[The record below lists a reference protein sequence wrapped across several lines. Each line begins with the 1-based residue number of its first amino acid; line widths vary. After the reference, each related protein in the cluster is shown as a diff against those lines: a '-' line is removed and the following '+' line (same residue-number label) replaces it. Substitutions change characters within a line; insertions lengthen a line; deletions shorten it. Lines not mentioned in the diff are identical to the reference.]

1 MLLPIFAKTKKQQN
15 SNEGWWVSR
24 SGRGNWGRPGAT
36 QQHRQPLADPPSPD
50 SADPKIS
57 AFSNVTF
64 TSLSSSTVRT
74 LDRRTSW
81 APRRNSRK
89 ASAPPFKEPPL
100 LSTPSFWEWVVL
112 STTITRWSLFKEL
125 GLNSQSAVK
134 IASKFHVHSVNYADK
149 LVHTRRALSS
159 TFIKS
164 HQEKVSGKAC
174 NSPDPHCSF
183 SYSMVEDFDGTRYQS
198 DSPFP

>member
-1 MLLPIFAKTKKQQN
+1 MKDGAFLEVAV
-15 SNEGWWVSR
+15 GDWW
-24 SGRGNWGRPGAT
+24 GLGAP

-50 SADPKIS
+50 STDPKVS

-64 TSLSSSTVRT
+64 TSSSTVRT
-74 LDRRTSW
+74 LDHRISW
-81 APRRNSRK
+81 APHRNNTK
-89 ASAPPFKEPPL
+89 ASAPSFQEPQL

>member
-100 LSTPSFWEWVVL
+100 LSTPSFWEWVAI
-112 STTITRWSLFKEL
+112 STTITRWNLLRSWVLILKEL
-125 GLNSQSAVK
+125 WNLLH
-134 IASKFHVHSVNYADK
+134 HVYSVNNFAK

-159 TFIKS
+159 TIINS
-164 HQEKVSGKAC
+164 HQETVSGQAC
-174 NSPDPHCSF
+174 NPPDSYWSF
-183 SYSMVEDFDGTRYQS
+183 FPYWWRSFTVPGTKVA
-198 DSPFP
+198 PFP